1 MVATASSQSKGAG
14 NGETLFTSFYYG
26 SAHADRSKGILY
38 ISSARVM
45 TGANKTHLNF
55 YLRRYSIELLHL

>member
-26 SAHADRSKGILY
+26 SAHADRSKGIL
-38 ISSARVM
+38 
-45 TGANKTHLNF
+45 
-55 YLRRYSIELLHL
+55 